1 MYIKELEIENFRG
14 FGKNTKI
21 EFQDGINVLIGPN
34 NGGKTTILKA
44 LELLFSSGSNKKL
57 KIDLKFT

>member
-21 EFQDGINVLIGPN
+21 EFQDGINVLIDPN

-44 LELLFSSGSNKKL
+44 L
-57 KIDLKFT
+57 DLIICNFKFPTFIHCKF